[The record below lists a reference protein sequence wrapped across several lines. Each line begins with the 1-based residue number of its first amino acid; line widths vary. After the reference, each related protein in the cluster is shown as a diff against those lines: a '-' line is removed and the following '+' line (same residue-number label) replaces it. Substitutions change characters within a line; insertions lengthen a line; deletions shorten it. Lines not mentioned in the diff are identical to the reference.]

1 MATINTVYN
10 FLVGDL
16 EHFPQKVYYN
26 VTKNDYIYREEL
38 SILNMK
44 YKHES
49 LPELLKNFLEENNN
63 GRSIENKYLVRYY
76 YGWEKRNYDHHK

>member
-1 MATINTVYN
+1 
-10 FLVGDL
+10 
-16 EHFPQKVYYN
+16 
-26 VTKNDYIYREEL
+26 
-38 SILNMK
+38 MK